1 MKALAAAYFLVAALA
16 MPALL
21 WAADDPPA
29 DPATATTPAAPPGD
43 PAPAQTAP
51 APAPAPAPEPAAPA
65 APSQAAPAPAT
76 AQPVTATEPGPAE
89 EQTKP
94 ATAPRAAP
102 KARAAGSQT
111 VPIKGFAFK
120 PATVTVNVGDTVTWT
135 NQDSASH
142 TATASDGSFDTGNL
156 SKGASGSHKFSQ
168 AGSFAYIC
176 SIHPNMKGTVVV
188 KAASSGSA
196 DAGSSGSGSSGSG
209 SSDSSGSSDTFNL
222 DDSSGSSSG
231 SDSPSLANTGG
242 DAAVIGLLGLLLLG
256 AGALARRLGRDEN
269 S

>member
-29 DPATATTPAAPPGD
+29 GPATATTPAAPGD
-43 PAPAQTAP
+43 PSAAQTAP
-51 APAPAPAPEPAAPA
+51 APAPAPEPAPEPAPA
-65 APSQAAPAPAT
+65 QAAPAPAT

-89 EQTKP
+89 EQAKP
-94 ATAPRAAP
+94 ASAPRAAP
-102 KARAAGSQT
+102 KARAAGSQA

-120 PATVTVNVGDTVTWT
+120 PATVTVNEGDTVTWT
-135 NQDSASH
+135 NQDTAPH

-156 SKGASGSHKFSQ
+156 KKGASGSHKFSK

-188 KAASSGSA
+188 KAASSGSG
-196 DAGSSGSGSSGSG
+196 DAGSSGSGSSDDSSSSGSSG
-209 SSDSSGSSDTFNL
+209 SSDSFNL
-222 DDSSGSSSG
+222 DDSSGSGSA
-231 SDSPSLANTGG
+231 SDSPSLADTGW
-242 DAAVIGLLGLLLLG
+242 DAAVVGLLGLVLLG
-256 AGALARRLGRDEN
+256 AGALARRLGRDE
-269 S
+269 SS

>member
-29 DPATATTPAAPPGD
+29 DPATATTPTPPPGD

-51 APAPAPAPEPAAPA
+51 PPAPAPEPAAQPA
-65 APSQAAPAPAT
+65 PPQAAPAPAT
-76 AQPVTATEPGPAE
+76 ARPVTSTEPGPAE
-89 EQTKP
+89 EQAKP

-102 KARAAGSQT
+102 KARAAGSQA
-111 VPIKGFAFK
+111 VPIQGFAFK
-120 PATVTVNVGDTVTWT
+120 PATVTVNEGDTVTWT
-135 NQDSASH
+135 NQDTAPH

-156 SKGASGSHKFSQ
+156 EKGASGSHKFSQ

-188 KAASSGSA
+188 QAASSDSGN
-196 DAGSSGSGSSGSG
+196 AGSSGSGSSDSG
-209 SSDSSGSSDTFNL
+209 SSNSSGSSDTFNL
-222 DDSSGSSSG
+222 DDSSGSGSG

-256 AGALARRLGRDEN
+256 AGTLARRLGRDEN
-269 S
+269 A

>member
-29 DPATATTPAAPPGD
+29 DPATATTPAPPPGD

-51 APAPAPAPEPAAPA
+51 APAPAPEPAA
-65 APSQAAPAPAT
+65 QPAPAQAPPAPAA

-111 VPIKGFAFK
+111 VPIQGFVFK
-120 PATVTVNVGDTVTWT
+120 PATVTINEGDTVTWT
-135 NQDSASH
+135 NQDTAPH

-156 SKGASGSHKFSQ
+156 KKGASGSHKFSK

-188 KAASSGSA
+188 KAASSGSG
-196 DAGSSGSGSSGSG
+196 DAGSSGSGSSGDSS
-209 SSDSSGSSDTFNL
+209 SSDSSGSSDSFNL
-222 DDSSGSSSG
+222 DDSSGSDSA
-231 SDSPSLANTGG
+231 SDSQSLADTGAN
-242 DAAVIGLLGLLLLG
+242 AAVVGLLGLLLLG
-256 AGALARRLGRDEN
+256 AGALVRRLGRDET

>member
-29 DPATATTPAAPPGD
+29 DPATATTPAPPPGD

-51 APAPAPAPEPAAPA
+51 APAPAPEPAAQA
-65 APSQAAPAPAT
+65 APSQAAPAPAA

-102 KARAAGSQT
+102 KARAAGSQA
-111 VPIKGFAFK
+111 VPIKDFAFK

-135 NQDSASH
+135 NEDSAAH

-188 KAASSGSA
+188 KAASNGSA
-196 DAGSSGSGSSGSG
+196 DAGSSGAGSSGSG

-231 SDSPSLANTGG
+231 SDSPSLANTGLN
-242 DAAVIGLLGLLLLG
+242 AAAIGLLGLLLLG

>member
-29 DPATATTPAAPPGD
+29 DPATATTPAPPPGD

-51 APAPAPAPEPAAPA
+51 PPAPAPEPEPAAQPAPA
-65 APSQAAPAPAT
+65 QAAPAPAT
-76 AQPVTATEPGPAE
+76 AQPATATEPGPAE

-94 ATAPRAAP
+94 ASAPRAAP
-102 KARAAGSQT
+102 KARAASSQA
-111 VPIKGFAFK
+111 VPIQGFAFK

-135 NQDSASH
+135 NEDTAPH
-142 TATASDGSFDTGNL
+142 TATASDGSFDTGSL
-156 SKGASGSHKFSQ
+156 KKGASGSHTFSK

-176 SIHPNMKGTVVV
+176 TIHPNMKGTVVV
-188 KAASSGSA
+188 QAASSGSGT
-196 DAGSSGSGSSGSG
+196 AGSSGAGSSDSGSSG
-209 SSDSSGSSDTFNL
+209 SSDSSTLGS
-222 DDSSGSSSG
+222 SSGSSSG
-231 SDSPSLANTGG
+231 SGSSSLANTGLN
-242 DAAVIGLLGLLLLG
+242 AAAIGLLGLLLLG
-256 AGALARRLGRDEN
+256 AGVLVRRLGRDET

>member
-29 DPATATTPAAPPGD
+29 DPATATTPATPPGD
-43 PAPAQTAP
+43 PEPAQTSTP
-51 APAPAPAPEPAAPA
+51 PAPAPEPAAQPA
-65 APSQAAPAPAT
+65 PPQAAVAPAS

-89 EQTKP
+89 EQTEP

-102 KARAAGSQT
+102 KAHAAGSQS
-111 VPIKGFAFK
+111 VPIQGFAFK
-120 PATVTVNVGDTVTWT
+120 PATVTVNEGDTVTWT
-135 NQDSASH
+135 NQDTAPH
-142 TATASDGSFDTGNL
+142 TATASDGSFDTGSL
-156 SKGASGSHKFSQ
+156 KKGASGSHTFSQ

-188 KAASSGSA
+188 KAASSGNGG
-196 DAGSSGSGSSGSG
+196 AGSSGSGSSGSG
-209 SSDSSGSSDTFNL
+209 SSDSSGSSDTLNL
-222 DDSSGSSSG
+222 DDSSGSGSG
-231 SDSPSLANTGG
+231 SDSSSLPNTGG

-256 AGALARRLGRDEN
+256 AGALVRRFGRDE
-269 S
+269 SS

>member
-1 MKALAAAYFLVAALA
+1 MKALAAAYFLAAALA

-29 DPATATTPAAPPGD
+29 DPATATTPAPPPGD

-51 APAPAPAPEPAAPA
+51 APAPAPEPEPAAAGAPA
-65 APSQAAPAPAT
+65 QAAPAPAA

-135 NQDSASH
+135 NQDTAPH
-142 TATASDGSFDTGNL
+142 TATASDGSFDTGSL

-188 KAASSGSA
+188 KAASSGA
-196 DAGSSGSGSSGSG
+196 DAGSSGAGSSGSG
-209 SSDSSGSSDTFNL
+209 SSDSSGSSDTSNL
-222 DDSSGSSSG
+222 DDSSGSGSG
-231 SDSPSLANTGG
+231 SDSPSLANTGLN
-242 DAAVIGLLGLLLLG
+242 AAAIGLLGLLLLG